1 MILIPAP
8 CSNMGYLRQF
18 LNAWRDQADTTRVF
32 FPDNKELAVA
42 KFGQTSDPNAGA
54 PLMTR

>member
-1 MILIPAP
+1 
-8 CSNMGYLRQF
+8 MGYLRQF

-42 KFGQTSDPNAGA
+42 KFGQTSDPNAGV
-54 PLMTR
+54 PLMT